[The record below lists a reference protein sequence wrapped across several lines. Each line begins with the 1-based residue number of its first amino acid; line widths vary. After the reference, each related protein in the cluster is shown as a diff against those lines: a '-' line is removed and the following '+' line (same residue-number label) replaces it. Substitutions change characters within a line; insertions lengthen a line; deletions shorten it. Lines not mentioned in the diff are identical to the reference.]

1 MIKSNNVVAMLLAGG
16 QGSRLKLLTQEIAKP
31 AVCFGGKYRIIDF
44 TLIIFVTEHTQR
56 FPTKC
61 RL

>member
-31 AVCFGGKYRIIDF
+31 AVCFGGEIQDYRF
-44 TLIIFVTEHTQR
+44 YLEQ
-56 FPTKC
+56 C
-61 RL
+61 Y